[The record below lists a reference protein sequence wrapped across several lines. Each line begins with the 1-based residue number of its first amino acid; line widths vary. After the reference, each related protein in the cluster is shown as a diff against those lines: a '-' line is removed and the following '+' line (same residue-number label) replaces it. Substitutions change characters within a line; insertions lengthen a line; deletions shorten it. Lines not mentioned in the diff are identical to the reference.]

1 MKLLQMLVVDP
12 EDSEI
17 SILSLVGVAIIGLL
31 IFGIRFFFRKFDGR
45 MKRRLASYETN
56 RSHQHYDRQ

>member
-31 IFGIRFFFRKFDGR
+31 IFGIRFLF
-45 MKRRLASYETN
+45 
-56 RSHQHYDRQ
+56 